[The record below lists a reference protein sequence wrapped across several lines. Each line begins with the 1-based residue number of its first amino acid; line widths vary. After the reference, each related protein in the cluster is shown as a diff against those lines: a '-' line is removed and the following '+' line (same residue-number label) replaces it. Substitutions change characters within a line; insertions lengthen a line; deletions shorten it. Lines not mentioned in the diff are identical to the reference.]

1 VSIGKQALYVVA
13 TPLGNL
19 GDMTHRAVAVLA
31 AADVSA
37 AEDTSHSRHL
47 VQHYGITTP
56 CIALHEHNEARV
68 APQLVRRIEGGEAV
82 ALISDAGTPLISD
95 PGYTLVRLVQEAGCR
110 VVPVPGASA
119 LIAALSAAGLPNDRF
134 VFEGFLPAKGGARQR
149 RLEALRDELR
159 TLVFYEAPHR
169 IIGLLEALCQVFGG
183 EREAAVAREL
193 TKTFETIR
201 RERLAELLRWV
212 SADPQQ
218 QKGEFVVLVHGAAA
232 VENGEEITISCERLL
247 AVLLAQHSLK
257 EAVALAAELS
267 GLRRNR
273 LYELAVRLRGG
284 DE

>member
-1 VSIGKQALYVVA
+1 MSIGKQTLYVVA

-19 GDMTHRAVAVLA
+19 GDMTQRAVAVLA
-31 AADVSA
+31 AVDVIA
-37 AEDTSHSRHL
+37 AEDTRHSRRL
-47 VQHYGITTP
+47 LQHYGITTP

-95 PGYTLVRLVQEAGCR
+95 PGYTLVRMVQEADCR

-134 VFEGFLPAKGGARQR
+134 AFEGFLPAKGGARQR
-149 RLEALRDELR
+149 RLEALRDEQR

-169 IIGLLEALCQVFGG
+169 IISLLEALCQVFGG

-201 RERLAELLRWV
+201 RERLAQLLRWV

-232 VENGEEITISCERLL
+232 VAHDEMTTLSCEQLL
-247 AVLLAQHSLK
+247 AVLLKRYPLK
-257 EAVALAAELS
+257 EAVALAAEL
-267 GLRRNR
+267 GGWRRNR
-273 LYELAVRLRGG
+273 LYELAVRMQES